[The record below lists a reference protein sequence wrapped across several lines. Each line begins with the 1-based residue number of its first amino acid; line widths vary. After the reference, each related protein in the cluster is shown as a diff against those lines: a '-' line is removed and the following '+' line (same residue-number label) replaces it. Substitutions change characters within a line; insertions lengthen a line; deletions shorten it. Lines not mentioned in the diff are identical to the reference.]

1 MDAPK
6 RTENDVFISK
16 DSLWEHLE
24 KIKKAKQEWEATADS
39 LDDLICLADRQGNV
53 IRTNRTLETWGLGQV
68 WNIKG
73 RAIHDMLHPECNA
86 STCPLANFL
95 CKAWGELL
103 EGIPSYHEFEDRHL
117 NRNVQ
122 VQVRPISLYLNNIE
136 TLSESFAVVV
146 VHDNTEHKRLE
157 NQLWQ
162 TNAALENARHHA
174 EQKAREAEMANK
186 AKSGF
191 LAAMSHDIRI
201 PMQGVSGILELL
213 LDTDLS
219 REQKEY
225 LRVAQQSAQSLMK
238 LLADILDFSKI
249 EAGQLEIDY
258 REFDLQHTVATV
270 ATMLASRAHHKGV
283 ELLWEIE
290 PGLPIHLMGDPV
302 RLQEVLGNL
311 IGNAIKF
318 TEQGEIVLHITQ
330 TDVRLVM
337 PEVIE
342 LHFSLRDTGIGIPI
356 DKQEQIFE
364 AFAQADPTISRK
376 FGGTGLGLSIARHLV
391 ELMHGRLWVESKP
404 GEGSIFHFTAHF
416 GVQSGQLLQ
425 TPQIE
430 HELSLQEVT
439 ALIIEDSETNRKILH
454 KLLHAWGIHVTE
466 AHDGHHG
473 VQMLLKSHAQRH
485 PYDVILLDSIMPE
498 LSGIDVLRKVQ
509 HEMTIERVIVML
521 PGDAEHQ
528 QLWKQCQMLGVA
540 SCLNKPINPSLLFDT
555 IVAILGK
562 GAASIQESRL
572 PEEAHRE
579 EPCPPASEALHILL
593 AEDHDVNRMII
604 EKWMN
609 KRGWSVTPA
618 RNGYEVLQAI
628 QRQRF
633 DCILMDI
640 QMPKMDGLTATRLIR
655 EFEEQTKQHVPI
667 IALTAHA
674 MEGDR
679 ERFLEAGMDG
689 YLAKPL
695 NSHDLYEAIETCVT
709 QQTPR
714 EAGGFPPRAT
724 LFEQPILDMGELLSS
739 FDYDTVF
746 IEELMTTYLKQS
758 SPELLQ
764 ALRQAVA
771 NRDAESLRAS
781 SHRLKGA
788 SGVIGAIQVYMTA
801 SVLEQMAAESRFF
814 DAEEM
819 LNELEA
825 RMTRLEQYIEEH
837 LKDYLPQ

>member
-1 MDAPK
+1 
-6 RTENDVFISK
+6 
-16 DSLWEHLE
+16 
-24 KIKKAKQEWEATADS
+24 
-39 LDDLICLADRQGNV
+39 
-53 IRTNRTLETWGLGQV
+53 
-68 WNIKG
+68 
-73 RAIHDMLHPECNA
+73 
-86 STCPLANFL
+86 
-95 CKAWGELL
+95 
-103 EGIPSYHEFEDRHL
+103 
-117 NRNVQ
+117 
-122 VQVRPISLYLNNIE
+122 
-136 TLSESFAVVV
+136 
-146 VHDNTEHKRLE
+146 
-157 NQLWQ
+157 
-162 TNAALENARHHA
+162 
-174 EQKAREAEMANK
+174 
-186 AKSGF
+186 
-191 LAAMSHDIRI
+191 
-201 PMQGVSGILELL
+201 
-213 LDTDLS
+213 
-219 REQKEY
+219 
-225 LRVAQQSAQSLMK
+225 
-238 LLADILDFSKI
+238 
-249 EAGQLEIDY
+249 
-258 REFDLQHTVATV
+258 
-270 ATMLASRAHHKGV
+270 
-283 ELLWEIE
+283 
-290 PGLPIHLMGDPV
+290 
-302 RLQEVLGNL
+302 
-311 IGNAIKF
+311 
-318 TEQGEIVLHITQ
+318 
-330 TDVRLVM
+330 
-337 PEVIE
+337 
-342 LHFSLRDTGIGIPI
+342 
-356 DKQEQIFE
+356 
-364 AFAQADPTISRK
+364 
-376 FGGTGLGLSIARHLV
+376 
-391 ELMHGRLWVESKP
+391 
-404 GEGSIFHFTAHF
+404 
-416 GVQSGQLLQ
+416 
-425 TPQIE
+425 
-430 HELSLQEVT
+430 
-439 ALIIEDSETNRKILH
+439 
-454 KLLHAWGIHVTE
+454 
-466 AHDGHHG
+466 
-473 VQMLLKSHAQRH
+473 
-485 PYDVILLDSIMPE
+485 
-498 LSGIDVLRKVQ
+498 
-509 HEMTIERVIVML
+509 
-521 PGDAEHQ
+521 
-528 QLWKQCQMLGVA
+528 MLGVA

-572 PEEAHRE
+572 PEEAQRE
-579 EPCPPASEALHILL
+579 EPCPPVSEALHILL

-714 EAGGFPPRAT
+714 EADGFPPRAT

-801 SVLEQMAAESRFF
+801 SVLEQMATESRFF